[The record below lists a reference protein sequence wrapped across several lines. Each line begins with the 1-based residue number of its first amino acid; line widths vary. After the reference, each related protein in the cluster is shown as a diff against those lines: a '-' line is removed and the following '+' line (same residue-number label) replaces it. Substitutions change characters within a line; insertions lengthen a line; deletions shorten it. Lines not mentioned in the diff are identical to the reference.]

1 MTRITTN
8 MEDCVERV
16 KGALDEMVRY
26 IGEKEDLTKDF
37 DDVLHLII
45 PGDGHRLLTL
55 GDWRHS
61 PALEPEII
69 GWLAGGPDG
78 EEGDQS
84 RRRKVLPDNG
94 RMVWVHAKH
103 MLDDHWKV
111 SVFNVVFH
119 EGDEEIPEFPDG
131 DAGRD
136 PGTAVARIVGS
147 GDQMPR
153 TGPESARLT

>member
-103 MLDDHWKV
+103 LLDDHWKV
-111 SVFNVVFH
+111 SVFNIVFH

-131 DAGRD
+131 DAGHD
-136 PGTAVARIVGS
+136 PGMAVARIVGS